1 VQQDPGAKSL
11 KYEWREQ
18 NGLVFVK
25 EKKEEKKMSHTCG
38 T

>member
-25 EKKEEKKMSHTCG
+25 EKKK
-38 T
+38 